1 MSSSRDPHRPS
12 DLYAQVE
19 VAIGVLME
27 LRGWDATKAR
37 FRLTDAAARTDSEV
51 ASVAQAILALYP

>member
-1 MSSSRDPHRPS
+1 
-12 DLYAQVE
+12 

-37 FRLTDAAARTDSEV
+37 FRLTEAALRTDSEV
-51 ASVAQAILALYP
+51 DSVAQAILALYP